1 MFFLPAFLLAGMAA
15 VFVVWLGTFI
25 WQIFLSKADNPWL
38 GLILPGITFGLIL
51 YISTMAPDSY
61 TVWYVLS
68 RGEYSHRHLF
78 ADLFLCSLEKEKKVR
93 PVLPMR
99 TSVTQDGRWAFNIAS
114 PGGSR

>member
-51 YISTMAPDSY
+51 YICTMTPDFSTA
-61 TVWYVLS
+61 WYGLS
-68 RGEYSHRHLF
+68 RGNIPTVVYL
-78 ADLFLCSLEKEKKVR
+78 LTYFLVRRRKKK
-93 PVLPMR
+93 
-99 TSVTQDGRWAFNIAS
+99 Q
-114 PGGSR
+114 